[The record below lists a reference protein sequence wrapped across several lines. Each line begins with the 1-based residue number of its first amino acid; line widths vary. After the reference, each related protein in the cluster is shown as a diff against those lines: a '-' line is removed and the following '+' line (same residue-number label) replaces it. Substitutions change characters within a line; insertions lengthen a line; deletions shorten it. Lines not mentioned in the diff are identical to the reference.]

1 MQLRCFFEPHVM
13 ATGRYPYFSRS
24 GWLPFL
30 VVALAGLLI
39 SDAAGWLWSLPL
51 WLLCLFILFIYRDP
65 YRDIPSSPLAV
76 VSPADGV
83 VTQVEKVRDP
93 YLDRD
98 AIRVLIAM
106 SHIGV
111 YSTRS
116 PVEGKVMEP
125 PHDGGADHP
134 HGVWLKTDEDDDLII
149 VMHRGLLHNL
159 PRCYVGI
166 GERVGQGQRCGYI
179 PMGGQVEIYLP
190 CNSRMKVKA
199 GSHVRAGSDVIAFL
213 VHK

>member
-1 MQLRCFFEPHVM
+1 M
-13 ATGRYPYFSRS
+13 ATGHYPYFSRA

-30 VVALAGLLI
+30 LLAIAGLVVGNTV
-39 SDAAGWLWSLPL
+39 GWPWSSPF
-51 WLLCLFILFIYRDP
+51 WLLCLFIVFIYRDP
-65 YRDIPSSPLAV
+65 HRDIPSSPLAV

-83 VTQVEKVRDP
+83 VTQVESIHDP
-93 YLDRD
+93 YLGRD
-98 AIRVLIAM
+98 ATRVLIDM
-106 SHIGV
+106 SHMGV

-125 PHDGGADHP
+125 PYDGGADRP
-134 HGVWLKTDEDDDLII
+134 HGVWLKTDENDDLII
-149 VMHRGLLHNL
+149 VMHRGLLHSL

-179 PMGGQVEIYLP
+179 PMGGQVEVYLP
-190 CNSRMKVKA
+190 RNNRILVKV

>member
-1 MQLRCFFEPHVM
+1 M
-13 ATGRYPYFSRS
+13 ATGRYPYFSRA

-30 VVALAGLLI
+30 LLAIAGFVVGNAV
-39 SDAAGWLWSLPL
+39 GWLWSLPF
-51 WLLCLFILFIYRDP
+51 WLLCLFIVFIYRDP
-65 YRDIPSSPLAV
+65 YRDIPASPLAV

-83 VTQVEKVRDP
+83 VSRVENIHDP

-98 AIRVLIAM
+98 AIRVLINM

-125 PHDGGADHP
+125 PHDGGADRP
-134 HGVWLKTDEDDDLII
+134 HGVWLKTDEDDDLVI
-149 VMHRGLLHNL
+149 VMHRGPLHNL

-166 GERVGQGQRCGYI
+166 GERLGQGQRCGSI

-190 CNSRMKVKA
+190 ANSRVQVKA
-199 GSHVRAGSDVIAFL
+199 GSHVRAGSDVIATL
-213 VHK
+213 VHKQA

>member
-1 MQLRCFFEPHVM
+1 M

-24 GWLPFL
+24 GWLPFSLLAVAAIL
-30 VVALAGLLI
+30 VLNTV
-39 SDAAGWLWSLPL
+39 GWIASLPL
-51 WLLCLFILFIYRDP
+51 WLLCLLIVFLFRDP
-65 YRDIPSSPLAV
+65 DRNIPASPLAV

-83 VTQVEKVRDP
+83 ILDVETVQDP

-98 AIRVLIAM
+98 ATRVRIDM

-116 PVEGKVMEP
+116 PVEGKVLEP
-125 PHDGGADHP
+125 PHPGNGADRP
-134 HGVWLKTDEDDDLII
+134 HGVWLKTDEDDDLVI
-149 VMHRGLLHNL
+149 VMHRGPLQNL
-159 PRCYVGI
+159 PRCYVGF

-179 PMGGQVEIYLP
+179 PMGGQVEVYLP
-190 CNSRMKVKA
+190 VGSRIQVQA
-199 GSHVRAGSDVIAFL
+199 GSHVKAGSDVIGLL